1 MIVKTTGG
9 KVVEYG
15 RCKGMDV
22 ETKVCVITGCIVSS
36 YLDDDT
42 KAELINF
49 IWELE
54 EKAGMRE

>member
-1 MIVKTTGG
+1 M
-9 KVVEYG
+9 EYG

-36 YLDDDT
+36 YLDDNT

-49 IWELE
+49 IQELE
-54 EKAGMRE
+54 EKVGEQE

>member
-1 MIVKTTGG
+1 MIVKTIGG

-49 IWELE
+49 IWEL
-54 EKAGMRE
+54 

>member
-1 MIVKTTGG
+1 MIVKTIGG

-22 ETKVCVITGCIVSS
+22 ETKVCVITGCIASS
-36 YLDDDT
+36 YLDDNT

-49 IWELE
+49 IQELE
-54 EKAGMRE
+54 EKVGEQE

>member
-1 MIVKTTGG
+1 
-9 KVVEYG
+9 
-15 RCKGMDV
+15 MDT
-22 ETKVCVITGCIVSS
+22 ETKACIIVGCITSS

-54 EKAGMRE
+54 EKVGMRE

>member
-1 MIVKTTGG
+1 MKSI
-9 KVVEYG
+9 
-15 RCKGMDV
+15 
-22 ETKVCVITGCIVSS
+22 ETKVCIIIGCIVSS

-49 IWELE
+49 IQELK